1 MFVFPCCWQS
11 VSRAIPPTNPRHDAL
26 PDVGAV
32 CCLRNAHAC
41 AEGGSYSQALVGTT
55 NFAPGRSP
63 STTRSSLC
71 SRAAQDRL
79 PGFTTS
85 APTRLTVLRAHHLV
99 LICKQQPYS
108 RASRHKLQRLRRA
121 APSCVLSALLVS
133 LAVLSVHAH
142 AARCREHPCS
152 GSSDRCSGTDF
163 AEYFRAPQ
171 SKSVDKRH
179 CFVILMMSAKYP
191 VQGFNFQCAD
201 LEIFTPTV
209 PGTAMKRKG

>member
-1 MFVFPCCWQS
+1 MTLVCRLRNDTVDVLRELLKSIPEHQEHGTFEPAAALFVFPCCWQS

-133 LAVLSVHAH
+133 LAVLSVRAH
-142 AARCREHPCS
+142 AGRCREHPRG
-152 GSSDRCSGTDF
+152 GSS
-163 AEYFRAPQ
+163 
-171 SKSVDKRH
+171 
-179 CFVILMMSAKYP
+179 
-191 VQGFNFQCAD
+191 
-201 LEIFTPTV
+201 
-209 PGTAMKRKG
+209 